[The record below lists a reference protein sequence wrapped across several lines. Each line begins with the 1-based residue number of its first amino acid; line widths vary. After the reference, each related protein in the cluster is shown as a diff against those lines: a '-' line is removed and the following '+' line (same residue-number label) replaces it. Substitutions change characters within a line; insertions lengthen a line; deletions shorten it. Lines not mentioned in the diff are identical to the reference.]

1 MEHYDP
7 DVIRSNGLLDTEF
20 HVKLR
25 RNEFVNIP
33 CGQNAVICGTESRIS
48 LEHPLPSH

>member
-1 MEHYDP
+1 MKYYDP
-7 DVIRSNGLLDTEF
+7 VDLRSNGLLDIEF
-20 HVKLR
+20 RMKLR

-33 CGQNAVICGTESRIS
+33 CGQNAVISGTESRIS

>member
-20 HVKLR
+20 HLKLR
-25 RNEFVNIP
+25 RNEFVNIL
-33 CGQNAVICGTESRIS
+33 CGQNAVISGTESRIS